1 LSWSIVMSSP
11 FTLTKDCPAFFSLL
25 PQAEIPATAINIK
38 TPQNMRLFDI
48 EFLALMNNNVSTQIT
63 IFSLSI
69 I

>member
-1 LSWSIVMSSP
+1 
-11 FTLTKDCPAFFSLL
+11 LL